1 MRVSTVEG
9 VFSQAFFSVAGAGS
23 VLVTA
28 LALSLGATSSTLGLI
43 FAAGPLYLG
52 AQILG
57 PLLLSAAGGSR
68 KKGVIAAVAVA
79 QGVIFLVPLAIAF
92 FSPSAAL
99 ATLVVCFLGAHLCY
113 GAAASVWTS
122 WIGAIVPRRIRGRF
136 FGRRL
141 QPAIVAGLVAALAA
155 SILKDLSAPGNT
167 AGLAGFLRKTLGLS
181 RGIWGPG
188 GEHTA
193 FIIIFAAA
201 AAVGAVT
208 LIFFKAMSDRPA
220 RPQGFNVAV
229 LGEPFRDA
237 GFRPLLFLGGAWFF
251 AINFGLACW
260 QPFLLKDLGLSLTA
274 IQIHN
279 VILTASMAVTA
290 VFWGKLVDR
299 FGNRPVF
306 HALAVCSAVSAFVYV
321 FMTRDRYWWFWLE
334 GATSGA
340 AAGGIEVI
348 ITNFML
354 SLSPEANRD
363 AYVAVFFAV
372 IGACGLV
379 SNLASSQ
386 VIGLFPSVVVL
397 GPVSILSL
405 KLAFGASALLRALV
419 QFPMYRVREP
429 GAVGFRRMMR
439 SVTADARLWLQR
451 RFPQPVE

>member
-1 MRVSTVEG
+1 MRVSAAEG
-9 VFSQAFFSVAGAGS
+9 VFSQAFFSVAGPGS

-28 LALSLGATSSTLGLI
+28 LALSLGAGNTALGLI
-43 FAAGPLYLG
+43 FAAGPLFL
-52 AQILG
+52 ASQILG
-57 PLLLSAAGGSR
+57 PWLLSAAGGSR

-99 ATLVVCFLGAHLCY
+99 ATLVVCFLAAHVCY
-113 GAAASVWTS
+113 GAASSVWTS
-122 WIGAIVPRRIRGRF
+122 WIGDLVPRRIRGRF

-141 QPAIVAGLVAALAA
+141 QPAIIAGLVAALAA
-155 SILKDLSAPGNT
+155 SVLKDLSAPGST
-167 AGLAGFLRKTLGLS
+167 AGLAGFLRKTFGLAG
-181 RGIWGPG
+181 GIWGPG

-193 FIIIFAAA
+193 FIVIFAVAS
-201 AAVGAVT
+201 AVGALT
-208 LIFFKAMSDRPA
+208 LLFFKAMSDRRAGA
-220 RPQGFNVAV
+220 RRFNVAV
-229 LGEPFRDA
+229 LAEPFRDA
-237 GFRPLLFLGGAWFF
+237 AFRPLLFLGGAWFF

-279 VILTASMAVTA
+279 VILTASMAITA
-290 VFWGKLVDR
+290 ALWGKLVDR

-306 HALAVCSAVSAFVYV
+306 HALGACSALSAFVYI

-354 SLSPEANRD
+354 ALSPERRRD
-363 AYVAVFFAV
+363 AYVAVFSAV

-386 VIGLFPSVVVL
+386 LIGLLPAVVVL
-397 GPVSILSL
+397 GPVSVLSL
-405 KLAFGASALLRALV
+405 KLAFGGSALLRALV
-419 QFPMYRVREP
+419 QIPMYRVHEP
-429 GAVGFRRMMR
+429 RAVGFRRMMR
-439 SVTADARLWLQR
+439 SVAADARLWLER
-451 RFPQPVE
+451 RFPRPVE